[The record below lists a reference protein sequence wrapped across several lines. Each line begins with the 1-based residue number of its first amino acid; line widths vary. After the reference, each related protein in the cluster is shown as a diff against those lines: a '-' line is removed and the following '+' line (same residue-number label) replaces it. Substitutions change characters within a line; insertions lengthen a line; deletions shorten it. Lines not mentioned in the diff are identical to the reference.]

1 MNLSLFTF
9 ACATCIGQDGQIT
22 TLAANGAVFVMFGAL
37 ALVFTAIISVFVALG
52 RRARRF
58 AADHQKAGAS

>member
-1 MNLSLFTF
+1 MNLSLFTV

-37 ALVFTAIISVFVALG
+37 ALVFTAIISVFIAFG

-58 AADHQKAGAS
+58 AANTRKSSAS